1 MTAAGAESAAI
12 KSQQLDLTGA
22 ADAPPAQPSAG
33 SAVVARKSSAVGRPF
48 RPVPPDPHT
57 PASGPAWVVAWIHIV
72 APESWTALVAVHAW
86 CACGF
91 ELRAT
96 TRRGVLLVVEQHL
109 AHRTQ
114 CPLRNPAEG
123 RQAA

>member
-1 MTAAGAESAAI
+1 MSTPQTPGL
-12 KSQQLDLTGA
+12 KSQQLSLTGP
-22 ADAPPAQPSAG
+22 ADAPMPPPTTG
-33 SAVVARKSSAVGRPF
+33 RAVVARKSPAAGRPF
-48 RPVPPDPHT
+48 KSVGFDLRT
-57 PASGPAWVVAWIHIV
+57 PAAGPAWVVAWIHIV
-72 APESWTALVAVHAW
+72 APEYYTERVAAHAW

-91 ELRAT
+91 ERRAT
-96 TRRGVLLVVEQHL
+96 TRRGVLRVVEQHV